1 MSEITIH
8 LENDIFD
15 FVNQQAPSN
24 FSGYINEL
32 LKAQRRRLQEETEMI
47 AALKED
53 AKDPAYRA
61 EIAQWNGVVGDGID
75 ASE

>member
-53 AKDPAYRA
+53 AKDPAY
-61 EIAQWNGVVGDGID
+61 Q
-75 ASE
+75 SC